1 MVAKNAK
8 QIVYRYDRVAE
19 SDEVEVDLDGD
30 IRIPQKDEV
39 LRRKE
44 KGWRVVHVIEEN
56 APDGRIPV
64 FRVFLQ
70 GIRQ

>member
-8 QIVYRYDRVAE
+8 QIVYRYNGMAE
-19 SDEVEVDLDGD
+19 SDEVKVDLEGET
-30 IRIPQKDEV
+30 RVPQKDEV

-44 KGWRVVHVIEEN
+44 KSWRVVHVIEEN

-70 GIRQ
+70 RIQ